1 LVEVRDDSGE
11 TVKRYA
17 YDGLHRRVQETVGGV
32 TTDFYYSEQWQ
43 VLEERV
49 GGQTT
54 VQYVW
59 SPVYVDAL
67 VLRYR
72 DTDGDGCHVAT
83 MADRWHAIPFGC

>member
-1 LVEVRDDSGE
+1 
-11 TVKRYA
+11 
-17 YDGLHRRVQETVGGV
+17 V
-32 TTDFYYSEQWQ
+32 TTDFYYSSSWQ